1 MTNHDLPDETVER
14 IESNRDD
21 LQQIAES
28 DLPVDW
34 VADALLAIADGDD
47 GGESVE

>member
-47 GGESVE
+47 GGDGGE